1 MSSRNNKIMVIDDND
16 NTNNIMKFFLQ
27 KEDYNVD
34 SFTNSI
40 EALHSFRKDEYDLVL
55 LDSKMQKLKEE
66 MSLYKKLKEIDNKV
80 SICFTNTDRGSVQEI
95 KQQVLQSNNN
105 NNNNIMCK
113 SLTLNDDQ
121 TKVDILLLNDK
132 DMILIKS

>member
-1 MSSRNNKIMVIDDND
+1 MSSKDNKIMVIDDD
-16 NTNNIMKFFLQ
+16 YNTNNIMKFFLQ

-80 SICFTNTDRGSVQEI
+80 SICFTNADRESIEEI
-95 KQQVLQSNNN
+95 KQQVLQFDNNN
-105 NNNNIMCK
+105 TICK
-113 SLTLNDDQ
+113 TFSLNDQ
-121 TKVDILLLNDK
+121 TKIDILLLNDRYYINK
-132 DMILIKS
+132 IVIIS